1 MKTKTPSMPISMLTK
16 QLKTIRTNL
25 KSNHTRSRES
35 MFATNQILKISGQNT
50 ESDIKNAL
58 MFALNKTEKH
68 EPIGWCI
75 SEDNKF
81 YVGYTD
87 IPSTDTEPTS
97 YDNTIINT
105 LVNVIMYWL
114 NQHALL
120 IPENQTA
127 DKTYTNG
134 FFMQTADTKFTTNNM
149 NKTTFHA
156 ILTFEPF
163 INIYRKDQS

>member
-1 MKTKTPSMPISMLTK
+1 
-16 QLKTIRTNL
+16 
-25 KSNHTRSRES
+25 

-68 EPIGWCI
+68 KPIGWCI
-75 SEDNKF
+75 SENNKF
-81 YVGYTD
+81 YVGYTNM
-87 IPSTDTEPTS
+87 PSIDAEPIS
-97 YDNTIINT
+97 YDNPIINT
-105 LVNVIMYWL
+105 LVNVIIYWL
-114 NQHALL
+114 NKHALP
-120 IPENQTA
+120 IPEKQTP

-134 FFMQTADTKFTTNNM
+134 FLMQTADTKFTTNNM

-156 ILTFEPF
+156 VMTFEPF

>member
-1 MKTKTPSMPISMLTK
+1 
-16 QLKTIRTNL
+16 
-25 KSNHTRSRES
+25 

-81 YVGYTD
+81 YVGYTN
-87 IPSTDTEPTS
+87 ILSTDTKPVS
-97 YDNTIINT
+97 YDDTIINT
-105 LVNVIMYWL
+105 LINVIMYWL
-114 NQHALL
+114 NRHTLPV
-120 IPENQTA
+120 PEKQTT

-134 FFMQTADTKFTTNNM
+134 FLMQTTDTKFTTNNM

>member
-1 MKTKTPSMPISMLTK
+1 
-16 QLKTIRTNL
+16 
-25 KSNHTRSRES
+25 
-35 MFATNQILKISGQNT
+35 
-50 ESDIKNAL
+50 

-75 SEDNKF
+75 SKDNKF

-87 IPSTDTEPTS
+87 ILSTDTKPVS
-97 YDNTIINT
+97 YDDTIINT

-114 NQHALL
+114 NQHTLPV
-120 IPENQTA
+120 PEKQTA

-134 FFMQTADTKFTTNNM
+134 FLMQTADTKFTTNNM

>member
-1 MKTKTPSMPISMLTK
+1 MLTK

-50 ESDIKNAL
+50 ESNIKNTL

-81 YVGYTD
+81 YVGYTG
-87 IPSTDTEPTS
+87 ILSTDTKPVS
-97 YDNTIINT
+97 YDDTIINT

-114 NQHALL
+114 NRHTLPV
-120 IPENQTA
+120 PEKQTT

-134 FFMQTADTKFTTNNM
+134 FLMQTADTKFTTNNM